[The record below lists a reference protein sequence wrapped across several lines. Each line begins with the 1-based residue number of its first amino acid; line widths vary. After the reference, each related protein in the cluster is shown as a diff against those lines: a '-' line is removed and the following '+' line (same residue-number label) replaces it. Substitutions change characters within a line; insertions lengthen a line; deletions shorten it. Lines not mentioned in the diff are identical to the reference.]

1 MNEYLGIHP
10 IVIKMF
16 WWSDQN
22 SIPSN
27 KMSNTGNNY
36 SSDDL
41 TVKKCLTRVKTKVQ
55 GLKCT
60 SGKKLLIEKINMP

>member
-1 MNEYLGIHP
+1 MTSCVSKAVFDFKSASNTDFQQGINEFPGIHP
-10 IVIKMF
+10 IVIKVF
-16 WWSDQN
+16 WWADQN

-41 TVKKCLTRVKTKVQ
+41 TV
-55 GLKCT
+55 
-60 SGKKLLIEKINMP
+60 EKMLNKG